1 MTTNTEP
8 TLLQAA
14 LSYAARG
21 WPVFPLRSRT
31 KLPFSNGDLSVDNK
45 GKEGGCKVA
54 TTDPA
59 LIREWW
65 QRWPQANIGIA
76 TGRRAGFWVLDV
88 DDKPEEGKHGPEELA
103 SLIAQHGPLPST
115 AQQITGGGGRQL
127 FFAWPATGAEIRNT
141 TDLAGHSGLDVRGE
155 GGYIVAP
162 PSIHPRGTPY
172 TWEVSSDPFD
182 DVAIADPPTWLLEM
196 VQARSDRQ
204 SRPIPQRGLQTWG
217 DEVAKAARALQQLAP
232 ERCDDYTDWVTVGMA
247 LRELGA
253 AGFELW
259 DQWSQRSSKYE
270 PGECERKWRSFTPGN
285 GVTLGS
291 LFHMA
296 RKDSPSALQR
306 LSEPRTAQDATDSG
320 GIGDD
325 FSPGSFTETLEGVED
340 AIEAYDLAGQFAE
353 LPASEYAKAKAV
365 LKERLGAAL
374 NLNDLDRAVN
384 EARRSLRRWEA
395 SLEVIIVTDRPLRD
409 ISTDGL
415 QALIKANEPPVLF
428 VRSGKLVRVRADE
441 KGQPL
446 IEELSESTLRGRL
459 ARVSDW
465 ARVTENGERHC
476 PPPLEVVR
484 DLLAL
489 GAWPFPALE
498 AITEAPCLR
507 PDGTILEQPGYD
519 PATQLVYWPAEGLTV
534 PSVPTT
540 PTNEDVARAL
550 DLWHEATEGFPFV
563 DDAARANALALAL
576 TPILRPAIAGK
587 VPLALIDAPQ
597 AGTGKGLLFELITMI
612 TTGRPASMMNAPDS
626 DEEWRKAITSHLL
639 TGTTMIGIDNVE
651 RPLNAPALAM
661 ALTAPIWKDRLLG
674 RNEAVSLPQRATW
687 VATGNNL
694 RLGLDLPRRCYWIR
708 LDAKMARPWQRE
720 QFKHPDL
727 IRWATQERGNL
738 LWALL
743 TLARSWYAA
752 GQPAPDVRPIGSFE
766 DWTRTVGGVL
776 QHAGIKGFLG
786 NLEEMYAK
794 ADEDGPEWYEFLSAW
809 YQELGDRTLTISQLM
824 KHLSEGQALRE
835 ALPDDLASAMTNPN
849 GSFQK
854 RLGHALKSRVDKRY
868 GDEGL
873 HVERAS
879 DEKRA
884 KVARWRVR
892 SAGFAGFCG
901 ESTTQSQANPP
912 PLVDI
917 GENDKGGV
925 LYEQWPTRTPQNPA
939 NPATP
944 EQQWE
949 EIGDEP
955 QEPGGTFRINMTTGK
970 RERLRQ
976 GPGNAAEPTEPC
988 RLCGKTDWI
997 WSPAGYWV
1005 CGTCPPVAVA
1015 AEG

>member
-1 MTTNTEP
+1 MTNVDNSDLLRAILSKLDRGDCPDRQWPDSRGEYWPLCPFPDHGGDHRHGSFHVSERGYYCHACGAKGGLYKLAKHLGISQSQNGRTASKLGEVVATYDYQGADGRLLFQVLRYQPKTFRQRRPDGAGGWAWNLNGVQRVLYRLPELLAADPTTPVYIVEGEKDADRLHSLGLLATTNAQGAGKWRP
-8 TLLQAA
+8 GYADSLRGRPVAILPDNDKPGQDHAKDIARSLLGVAD
-14 LSYAARG
+14 S
-21 WPVFPLRSRT
+21 V
-31 KLPFSNGDLSVDNK
+31 KVINLPGLAPKSDVSDWLQDGHTAGDL
-45 GKEGGCKVA
+45 
-54 TTDPA
+54 
-59 LIREWW
+59 
-65 QRWPQANIGIA
+65 
-76 TGRRAGFWVLDV
+76 
-88 DDKPEEGKHGPEELA
+88 EELYN
-103 SLIAQHGPLPST
+103 ST
-115 AQQITGGGGRQL
+115 PEWT
-127 FFAWPATGAEIRNT
+127 
-141 TDLAGHSGLDVRGE
+141 
-155 GGYIVAP
+155 P
-162 PSIHPRGTPY
+162 P
-172 TWEVSSDPFD
+172 
-182 DVAIADPPTWLLEM
+182 
-196 VQARSDRQ
+196 Q
-204 SRPIPQRGLQTWG
+204 
-217 DEVAKAARALQQLAP
+217 
-232 ERCDDYTDWVTVGMA
+232 
-247 LRELGA
+247 
-253 AGFELW
+253 
-259 DQWSQRSSKYE
+259 
-270 PGECERKWRSFTPGN
+270 
-285 GVTLGS
+285 
-291 LFHMA
+291 
-296 RKDSPSALQR
+296 SPSEPITAEKRPDSAGLGDVFSPEGLVEAL
-306 LSEPRTAQDATDSG
+306 EAVQDA
-320 GIGDD
+320 IG
-325 FSPGSFTETLEGVED
+325 
-340 AIEAYDLAGQFAE
+340 AYDMAGQFAE
-353 LPASEYAKAKAV
+353 LPAGEYAKAKAI

-428 VRSGKLVRVRADE
+428 VRSGKLARVRADE

-446 IEELSESTLRGRL
+446 IEELSEATLRGRL

-563 DDAARANALALAL
+563 DDAAKANALALAL

-612 TTGRPASMMNAPDS
+612 ATGRPASMMNAPDS

-786 NLEEMYAK
+786 NLEEMYTK

-835 ALPDDLASAMTNPN
+835 ALPDDLASAMANPN

-879 DEKRA
+879 DEKCA

-892 SAGFAGFCG
+892 TAGFAGFCG
-901 ESTTQSQANPP
+901 EATTQSQANTP
-912 PLVDI
+912 PLGNA
-917 GENDKGGV
+917 GENDKGGI

-997 WSPAGYWV
+997 WSPAGHWV